1 METPSSGSFS
11 PPEEPSS
18 PEPPPERGDR
28 EVLAF
33 LEESLLPAL
42 TDRAP
47 RALREAVR
55 RAIREHRLV
64 PLERLSGR
72 HRHELLLLLEQVSH
86 TRRRPSPAVSVRLTT
101 VVSSTPAPSE
111 LVEVSAVRPAR

>member
-1 METPSSGSFS
+1 METPSSGPLA
-11 PPEEPSS
+11 PPEESS
-18 PEPPPERGDR
+18 RPESPPERGDR

-33 LEESLLPAL
+33 LEKSLLPAL

-47 RALREAVR
+47 RPLREAIR
-55 RAIREHRLV
+55 RALREHRLV

-72 HRHELLLLLEQVSH
+72 HRHELLLALEQVSH
-86 TRRRPSPAVSVRLTT
+86 TRRRPSPAVCVRLTT

-111 LVEVSAVRPAR
+111 LVEISAVRPAR